1 MSQVDKRR
9 LLEALIANLSTELG
23 RAKSQAHDAASGATH
38 EENRAEGD
46 KDMRSTEASYVARGH
61 AERTAK
67 LEHAVALLSRM
78 ELREFPKGASIEA
91 SALVTLDQAGKAVT
105 YFLVVAAGGERLSF
119 DGKALQ
125 TLATTSPLGQALL
138 GLAVGDEAEVQSPQG
153 PRYYEVTALE

>member
-1 MSQVDKRR
+1 MSQVDKRQ
-9 LLEALIANLSTELG
+9 LLDALVANLSAELL

-67 LEHAVALLSRM
+67 LEHALALLSRM
-78 ELREFPKGASIEA
+78 EVREFPPGASIEA
-91 SALVTLDQAGKAVT
+91 SALVTLDQAGKTVD
-105 YFLVVAAGGERLSF
+105 YFLVVAAGGERLNVAS
-119 DGKALQ
+119 GSLQ

-138 GLAVGDEAEVQSPQG
+138 GLSVGDEAEVQSPQG
-153 PRYYEVTALE
+153 PRYYEVLAVR